1 LHLLSRQFR
10 HQDTH
15 LMFGNAGALFHGKR
29 ANSEDESTLS
39 WPLFLCSLR
48 TSEPW
53 RRRARSRERRSW
65 IVARGA
71 PRVLVSLRVGAGL
84 AGFEPATHGPGNR
97 CGSPREPHYADS
109 TAFSSPSRSNDTT
122 PIDCQ
127 PEKSWWRRAPGDA
140 KVKLVDTREIEWL
153 PSPEGFPRASE
164 APQEPAEEPKGP
176 PPAPGGTE
184 APAAS
189 EPPRRR
195 SWWREFFG
203 FGE

>member
-1 LHLLSRQFR
+1 
-10 HQDTH
+10 
-15 LMFGNAGALFHGKR
+15 MFGNAGALFHGKR

-48 TSEPW
+48 TSELW

-164 APQEPAEEPKGP
+164 APQEPAEEPTRAA
-176 PPAPGGTE
+176 PAPGGTE

-195 SWWREFFG
+195 SWWREFFW